1 MLVKPGDIFDRDREW
16 AALARFATDDSPGAS
31 LAVVSGRRRQGK
43 TFLLDALTSEA
54 RGFYFAATEATSD
67 ESLRLLGEALAQHL
81 GLPASLR
88 LDTWEAAIDALLGL
102 GRDRPVPVVL
112 DEFPYLVR
120 SSPELPSVVQKALG
134 PRRAARTA
142 SRARLVLCGSAMTFM
157 GKLLSG
163 SAPLRGRAS
172 LELVVPTLD
181 FRQAARFWE
190 IDDPR
195 LAALLHAV
203 VGGTPAYKTEYA
215 RGDRPTSID
224 DFDDWVVRTVL
235 DATSPLFREARY
247 LLAEE
252 PGLREPSLYHSV
264 LAAVAEGN
272 TTRGGIANYVGR
284 SSSDLAHPL
293 NVLEDA
299 GLLVRESDAF
309 RPARPRFRIAEPL
322 MAFYHAVMR
331 PSWSLLGRPGRAR
344 DVWRSSRAR
353 FSTQVVGP
361 HFERMCREWTATAA
375 APDTMG
381 ALPHL
386 VTWGLVPDPGG
397 RTHHEVDVVAFGD
410 EMGRKVLALGEA
422 KWGHAMTARDL
433 DRLVHVRE
441 LVAARPGLD
450 TTDARLLLFSGAGF
464 HADLHSA
471 ARDGDV
477 VLVDLD
483 RLYAGGTDHV

>member
-1 MLVKPGDIFDRDREW
+1 
-16 AALARFATDDSPGAS
+16 
-31 LAVVSGRRRQGK
+31 VSGRRRQGK
-43 TFLLDALTSEA
+43 TFLLDALTSA
-54 RGFYFAATEATSD
+54 AGGFYFAATEATAD

-88 LDTWEAAIDALLGL
+88 LDTWEAAVDALLEL

-181 FRQAARFWE
+181 FRQAARFWG
-190 IDDPR
+190 IYDPR

-272 TTRGGIANYVGR
+272 ATRGGIANYVGR

-309 RPARPRFRIAEPL
+309 RPARPRFRIAGGSPL
-322 MAFYHAVMR
+322 E
-331 PSWSLLGRPGRAR
+331 W
-344 DVWRSSRAR
+344 
-353 FSTQVVGP
+353 
-361 HFERMCREWTATAA
+361 CR
-375 APDTMG
+375 
-381 ALPHL
+381 
-386 VTWGLVPDPGG
+386 
-397 RTHHEVDVVAFGD
+397 
-410 EMGRKVLALGEA
+410 
-422 KWGHAMTARDL
+422 
-433 DRLVHVRE
+433 
-441 LVAARPGLD
+441 
-450 TTDARLLLFSGAGF
+450 
-464 HADLHSA
+464 
-471 ARDGDV
+471 
-477 VLVDLD
+477 
-483 RLYAGGTDHV
+483 